1 MSADAERL
9 ARVRLSR
16 VLEPGEPVSNSLA
29 AEIGGERLLESY
41 LQERGDEPTFERA
54 RRLAA
59 CDPAVELERAAAQ
72 GIRFVI
78 PDDDE
83 WPPGLDDLAHVEDLH
98 GRCGIPIGLWVAGP
112 VRLDRLGPRIAI
124 VGSRSAT
131 TYGAQVA
138 KDIAESCVR
147 AEMCVVSG
155 GAFGIDMA
163 AHRGALSAGGT
174 TVAVLACGVDRAY
187 PVAHKSL
194 LDHLAATSAVIS
206 EAAPGCSPT
215 RIRFLSR
222 NRIIAAL
229 TSGTVVV
236 EAAIRSGALNT
247 ANWAER
253 LGRHVMGVPGP
264 VTSAASGGVH
274 HLVRRGSATLVTGGP
289 DVLELVGAAGEHLL
303 TEPRAPER
311 PRDRLD
317 DVHRLILEAVPLRQP
332 AGSDAI
338 SRTAALGIRQTR
350 RGLERLARLTLVQ
363 EVPGGWTL
371 TQEAL
376 G

>member
-1 MSADAERL
+1 MSVDADRL

-16 VLEPGEPVSNSLA
+16 VLEPGEPVSNALA
-29 AEIGGERLLESY
+29 AEIGGERLLASY
-41 LQERGDEPTFERA
+41 LHDPGDEPSVERA

-59 CDPAVELERAAAQ
+59 CDPGLELERAAAQ
-72 GIRFVI
+72 GIRFVV
-78 PDDDE
+78 PGDEE
-83 WPPGLDDLAHVEDLH
+83 WPSSLDDLAHVEHLH
-98 GRCGIPIGLWVAGP
+98 GRCGIPIGLWVTGP
-112 VRLDRLGPRIAI
+112 LRLDRLGPRIAI

-138 KDIAESCVR
+138 GDIAGACVR

-155 GAFGIDMA
+155 AAFGIDMA
-163 AHRGALSAGGT
+163 AHRGALAAGGT

-229 TSGTVVV
+229 ASGTVVV

-274 HLVRRGSATLVTGGP
+274 HLVRQGAATLVTGGP

-303 TEPRAPER
+303 TEPRAPQR

-317 DVHRLILEAVPLRQP
+317 DVHRLILEAVPVRHP
-332 AGSDAI
+332 VGSDAI
-338 SRTAALGIRQTR
+338 ARTAALGIRQTR
-350 RGLERLARLTLVQ
+350 RGLERLAGLTLVR

-371 TQEAL
+371 TEEAL

>member
-1 MSADAERL
+1 MSPDDDRS

-16 VLEPGEPVSNSLA
+16 VIEPGEPISTTLA
-29 AEIGGERLLESY
+29 AEIGGQRLLESY
-41 LQERGDEPTFERA
+41 LGEHGDEREVERA

-59 CDPAVELERAAAQ
+59 CDPALELERAAAQ
-72 GIRFVI
+72 GIRFVV
-78 PDDDE
+78 PDDEE
-83 WPPGLDDLAHVEDLH
+83 WPSALDDLDHVEGLH
-98 GRCGIPIGLWVAGP
+98 GRSGIPFGLWVAGP
-112 VRLDRLGPRIAI
+112 LRLDRLGQQVAI

-138 KDIAESCVR
+138 GEIAASCVR
-147 AEMCVVSG
+147 AQLCVVSG
-155 GAFGIDMA
+155 AAFGIDQA

-174 TVAVLACGVDRAY
+174 TIAVLACGVDRAY
-187 PVAHKSL
+187 PAAHKRMI
-194 LDHLAATSAVIS
+194 DHLATTSAVIS

-229 TSGTVVV
+229 GAGTVVV

-274 HLVRRGSATLVTGGP
+274 HLVRRGAATLVTGGP
-289 DVLELVGAAGEHLL
+289 DVLEMVGAAGEHLL

-311 PRDRLD
+311 ARDRLN
-317 DVHRLILEAVPLRQP
+317 DVHRLILEAVPVRQP

-338 SRTAALGIRQTR
+338 ARTAALGIRETR
-350 RGLERLARLTLVQ
+350 RGLERLRSLALVQ
-363 EVPGGWTL
+363 EAPGGWTL
-371 TQEAL
+371 TEGAL
-376 G
+376 L